1 MHPEAPQKIL
11 IDAATLAAKVAEL
24 GARITADYAGRPL
37 VVLPVL
43 KGSFVFA
50 ADLVRQIDLP
60 LTVEF
65 LGVQSY
71 GDSTKSSGIVRITM
85 DLSKPVEGLDV
96 LLVEDIV
103 DTGLTS
109 SYLIDQIAAR
119 GPRSLKMCSL
129 LNKPA
134 RMIKSVAIDYLGFT
148 IPDVFVVGYGLDG
161 AQQHRNLPDIRV
173 IEG

>member
-1 MHPEAPQKIL
+1 MYTDAPRRIL
-11 IDAATLAAKVAEL
+11 IPEDQLAAKVKEL
-24 GARITADYAGRPL
+24 GKRITEDYAGRPL

-50 ADLVRQIDLP
+50 ADLVRAIELP

-85 DLSKPVEGLDV
+85 DLARSIEGLDV

-119 GPRSLKMCSL
+119 GPRSLKMCAL

-134 RMIKSVAIDYLGFT
+134 RLVKPVDVDYLGFT
-148 IPDVFVVGYGLDG
+148 IPDVFVVGYGLDA
-161 AQQHRNLPDIRV
+161 AQNHRNLPDIRV
-173 IEG
+173 MD